1 MYPRWTNNSFI
12 SFQHK
17 KMQSFLRNV
26 LFILGFFW
34 MLFSIITLFNSNL
47 RAPRFPFLLPSLEW
61 KKIDTKLLVIIHI
74 LSLACQVN
82 KIYSS
87 AATWGLHSRV
97 KMQTISY
104 GGRQMPCFVLVSMK
118 SFVCQFIF
126 VIFSDFFQL
135 SIGTKNGKS

>member
-17 KMQSFLRNV
+17 KNAIISTKCSVHIGLLLNA
-26 LFILGFFW
+26 I
-34 MLFSIITLFNSNL
+34 SIITLFNSNL